1 MRKKRSL
8 ADELNMKKGGDDSF
22 IPLDIDVEKIKSI
35 VSRNIGFEY
44 SKRRTNIMKMR
55 FKLATAAVAGV
66 LAVSVVSLNIFPSM
80 AYALS
85 DIPVIE
91 DIVRAVTFRKYEHKE
106 NGYEANITTPKIEG
120 LLDKDLENKL
130 NEEFKENADVLIAAY
145 EKDVKALK
153 EEFGDE
159 TVHMGIE
166 SNYTVKTDNENILA
180 LDVYIFNA
188 AGSSSTKHTF
198 YNIDKKE
205 GKLLTLNEL
214 FKDGADYTT
223 PISKYIKEQMEY
235 ENKNNGGMYW
245 VESDEFTDGFA
256 GITEDQK
263 FYINDKD
270 ELVIC
275 FDKYE
280 VAAGAQ
286 GSPEFVIPNE
296 VIEDIYVGY

>member
-1 MRKKRSL
+1 MKKKRSL

-35 VSRNIGFEY
+35 VSENIGYEY
-44 SKRRTNIMKMR
+44 SKRRNSIMKMR

-66 LAVSVVSLNIFPSM
+66 LAVSVISLNVFPSM

-91 DIVRAVTFRKYEHKE
+91 DIVRAVTFRKYENKE

-120 LLDKDLENKL
+120 LLDKELENKL

-166 SNYTVKTDNENILA
+166 SNYTIKTDNENILA
-180 LDVYIFNA
+180 LDVYILNTV
-188 AGSSSTKHTF
+188 GSSSTKHTF

-223 PISKYIKEQMEY
+223 PISEYIKEQMEY